1 MDTRSAAGSQTKGRE
16 ELALL
21 ESGLRPRTVDDCL
34 CELLRATTPGD
45 SPKEHEEIGE
55 SDQFSRFGHL
65 LFGDVRLWLR
75 NGCEEECERPG
86 GEGWIL
92 FPKIPQAGCPL

>member
-1 MDTRSAAGSQTKGRE
+1 MDTRSAAGSQTKDRE

-21 ESGLRPRTVDDCL
+21 ESGLWPRTVDDC
-34 CELLRATTPGD
+34 
-45 SPKEHEEIGE
+45 PKEHEEMGE

-65 LFGDVRLWLR
+65 LSGDVRLWLR
-75 NGCEEECERPG
+75 NGCQEECERPG